1 MKSEK
6 SKNIIIGIDTSC
18 YTTSIAAISLDKN
31 IVFNEKIMLK
41 VGKNTKGLRQSEMVF
56 QHVNNLG
63 DISDKIKKLMDEH
76 NVVAVC
82 ASEKPRP
89 VNESYM
95 PTFTVGY
102 NYAKL
107 LSSMNSI
114 SLYSTTHQE
123 NHIHASL
130 HTNKLK
136 NNKFISVHMSG
147 GTTEILRVENIKNEL
162 NINII
167 GGSKDIS
174 FGQLIDRL
182 GVKLG
187 YCFPCGKYIDENALN
202 CEESIKVGI
211 KTSTKYGYM
220 NLSGIENQLNKC
232 IEQYSENYI
241 SKLLMDSIV
250 RNLYKTLKYVC
261 EDNQINEV
269 VFAGGV
275 ASSEY
280 IKINLIKKLGKN
292 NIKCYFTKSEYST
305 DNAVGCA
312 KIGLNKFIGESI

>member
-18 YTTSIAAISLDKN
+18 YTTSIAAISLDKS

-41 VGKNTKGLRQSEMVF
+41 VGKDSKGLRQSEMVF

-63 DISDKIKKLMDEH
+63 YISEKIKNTMEKY
-76 NVVAVC
+76 NVVAIC

-89 VNESYM
+89 ISESYM
-95 PTFTVGY
+95 PAFTVGY
-102 NYAKL
+102 NFAKL
-107 LSSMNSI
+107 LSSMNGI
-114 SLYSTTHQE
+114 ALYPTTHQE
-123 NHIHASL
+123 NHIYASL
-130 HTNKLK
+130 HTNELK
-136 NNKFISVHMSG
+136 RDRFISVHMSG
-147 GTTEILRVENIKNEL
+147 GTTEVLLVEKIKNEL
-162 NINII
+162 KINII

-182 GVKLG
+182 GVKMG
-187 YCFPCGKYIDENALN
+187 YGFPCGKYIDENAMKCSEDIN
-202 CEESIKVGI
+202 VGI
-211 KTSTKYGYM
+211 KTSVKDGYM
-220 NLSGIENQLNKC
+220 NLSGIENQLDKC
-232 IEQYSENYI
+232 IKQYDEGYT

-250 RNLYKTLKYVC
+250 RNLYKVLKYLC
-261 EDNQINEV
+261 KDNDINEV

-280 IKINLIKKLGKN
+280 IKINLIKKLSKS
-292 NIKCYFTKSEYST
+292 NIKCCFTKSEYST

-312 KIGLNKFIGESI
+312 KIGLNKFIGE